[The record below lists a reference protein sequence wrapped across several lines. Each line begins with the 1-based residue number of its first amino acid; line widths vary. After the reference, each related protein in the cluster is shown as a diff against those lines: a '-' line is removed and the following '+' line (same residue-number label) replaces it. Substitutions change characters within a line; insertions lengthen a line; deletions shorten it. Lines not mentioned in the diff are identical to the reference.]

1 MKSYT
6 LAEIKLGSAHGAPR
20 VWLEGKKIESA
31 GFTPGKRYQLALG
44 DQRVTLTLCDD
55 GTRVVSGKQ
64 KGDTALPVIDINSAQ
79 ALGMFAGMERLRVVI
94 THDAIHLLP
103 LATQKKAA
111 ERLRRIESAIASGEE
126 LRVGSFCH
134 GGGVLSNALCEG
146 FKRAGVKSKL
156 VFANDIDEDVLMHAA
171 QVNPVWESSTM
182 AIAAPLQE
190 VVADNWLVKQLG
202 PLHCVEGG
210 LPCVGASVAGRAKKK
225 LEMAEADPN
234 AGHLVVP
241 FLALIEQLQPAIV
254 ILENV
259 VPYLSTASAY
269 MLRYT
274 LKDWG
279 YTVHETV
286 LEAGEFGCLENRKRM
301 AMVAVTAGLSFDI
314 ESIEKPALQ
323 TQTLGDILEDVPH
336 DAACWSSMNYLREK
350 EARRRLLE
358 AAFENQQ
365 KMIRETERFVERFR
379 AKNTKAR
386 QVQSRLRRLEKVDRI
401 ELETDEQEIAFRF
414 PPPPRSGR
422 VVLRLDNVDKRY
434 GDTAVFEGVSLT
446 VERGDRIAVLG
457 VNGAGKSTLA
467 RLLAGIE
474 PIQGGRRIEGH
485 QVTVSYYAQNQADA
499 LDPSRTVLESVEEV
513 AAFGAGG
520 NLRTLLGHFLFSDD
534 DVFKRV
540 SVLSGGEK
548 SRLALARMLLVPA
561 NFLVLDEPTNHLDM
575 RSKEVLKEALRAF
588 DGTFVIVSHDRDFLS
603 GLVTKVLV
611 AKDRGLVLYPGSV
624 DDYLRIWRAREGQA
638 PGGEPRREPDPGA
651 SRTQRER
658 ERRRGE
664 AERRQERYRRVKPL
678 KEDLEALLNEIDGR
692 EKRKAEL
699 ETLLADPATYGDG
712 SRAKRLGAEYRDL
725 APQLEDLYRR
735 WGDLQGKIDA
745 IEQGEREG

>member
-350 EARRRLLE
+350 EARDREAGKGFRMQILGPEATSVGTVGAQYARVRSTEPKIRHPVEGDALLRQLTPKE
-358 AAFENQQ
+358 HARIKGVPEHLIEGLPA
-365 KMIRETERFVERFR
+365 TR
-379 AKNTKAR
+379 AHMMLGNG
-386 QVQSRLRRLEKVDRI
+386 I
-401 ELETDEQEIAFRF
+401 CF
-414 PPPPRSGR
+414 PP
-422 VVLRLDNVDKRY
+422 
-434 GDTAVFEGVSLT
+434 F
-446 VERGDRIAVLG
+446 IALG
-457 VNGAGKSTLA
+457 EAIA
-467 RLLAGIE
+467 R
-474 PIQGGRRIEGH
+474 
-485 QVTVSYYAQNQADA
+485 
-499 LDPSRTVLESVEEV
+499 
-513 AAFGAGG
+513 
-520 NLRTLLGHFLFSDD
+520 
-534 DVFKRV
+534 
-540 SVLSGGEK
+540 
-548 SRLALARMLLVPA
+548 
-561 NFLVLDEPTNHLDM
+561 
-575 RSKEVLKEALRAF
+575 ALRN
-588 DGTFVIVSHDRDFLS
+588 H
-603 GLVTKVLV
+603 
-611 AKDRGLVLYPGSV
+611 
-624 DDYLRIWRAREGQA
+624 RAHE
-638 PGGEPRREPDPGA
+638 
-651 SRTQRER
+651 ER
-658 ERRRGE
+658 
-664 AERRQERYRRVKPL
+664 
-678 KEDLEALLNEIDGR
+678 KEEF
-692 EKRKAEL
+692 
-699 ETLLADPATYGDG
+699 TLTPAM
-712 SRAKRLGAEYRDL
+712 AA
-725 APQLEDLYRR
+725 
-735 WGDLQGKIDA
+735 
-745 IEQGEREG
+745 